1 MFTLDTETHNK
12 IIIVR
17 YQGTLLLQDAIPL
30 RDELEKLLLADNVSQ
45 VVLDLSEVQEV
56 DSSGIGALVSADT
69 LGRSRGRSLS
79 LLSPSQQVEQIL
91 KDVDIEG
98 FLPSFANE
106 HELEGKLPD
115 VLE

>member
-1 MFTLDTETHNK
+1 MFTLDTESHNK
-12 IIIVR
+12 TIIVR
-17 YQGTLLLQDAIPL
+17 YQGTLLLQDAIAL
-30 RDELEKLLLADNVSQ
+30 RDELEKLLLADNVAQ
-45 VVLDLSEVQEV
+45 VVIDLSEVHEV

-69 LGRSRGRSLS
+69 LGRSRGRGLI

-98 FLPSFANE
+98 FLPSLANE
-106 HELEGKLPD
+106 HELESQLPD